1 MIFRFYFYENIN
13 LDQIQYSN
21 NDDLIANEMR
31 NGVASLATF
40 NVDSI
45 FEKPCISPNDSSI

>member
-1 MIFRFYFYENIN
+1 MKIKT